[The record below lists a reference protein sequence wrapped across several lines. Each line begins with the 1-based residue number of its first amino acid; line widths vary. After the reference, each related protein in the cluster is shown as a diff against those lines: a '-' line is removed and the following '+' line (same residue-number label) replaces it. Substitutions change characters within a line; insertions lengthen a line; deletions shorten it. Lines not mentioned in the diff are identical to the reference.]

1 MAPSSPPEKVLTVDV
16 EMAET
21 SANDD
26 ESKEI
31 KLDAVM
37 AEENDST
44 EEKEKAKKSDAKQE
58 IKVADVKSE
67 VVPVEVK
74 PESKDND
81 KDDVKDTEDDKDYTK
96 GIIQYM
102 MRII

>member
-1 MAPSSPPEKVLTVDV
+1 
-16 EMAET
+16 MAET

-67 VVPVEVK
+67 VA
-74 PESKDND
+74 
-81 KDDVKDTEDDKDYTK
+81 
-96 GIIQYM
+96 IIQSPLNIAFKIKTKFSFDLL
-102 MRII
+102 RKNRKDS